1 VGKRV
6 QHTPPTGT
14 TLTEFRRFLNTDFG
28 TLRMNAK
35 STHTFAPLTQKAR
48 KPLIQQVNFGNG
60 HGMPLPQHSSPGSRL
75 RGGPWRH
82 QKSKHK
88 ASTETITLRCC
99 TVPDKHTRPTPLDAH
114 AVLPEL
120 GQASGTGGPLGDS
133 RSVQRSFTFVSDVCT
148 SARYAVTPAL
158 DALLSWRGSCCWPI
172 GSPASA
178 SVGGYHIVTPR
189 GARVDLPRAAD
200 TLLRIL
206 HHLLP
211 LAHPTCGARDS
222 E

>member
-1 VGKRV
+1 MALRIFPLAPRATNTVFFADFAPQKGKRGKSVGKRV

-133 RSVQRSFTFVSDVCT
+133 RSVQRWFPETAPQGNR
-148 SARYAVTPAL
+148 AR
-158 DALLSWRGSCCWPI
+158 RGRFYDHLVRRL
-172 GSPASA
+172 
-178 SVGGYHIVTPR
+178 VGACH
-189 GARVDLPRAAD
+189 AD
-200 TLLRIL
+200 
-206 HHLLP
+206 HVH
-211 LAHPTCGARDS
+211 
-222 E
+222 